1 MLTSD
6 LACKTSQVHILH
18 KEKIEYF
25 TLKLIIRGPDFL
37 LRQSL
42 DRLPARVLLLL
53 RRRSSGS
60 SIGSSSGSSSTC
72 AALVSHSC
80 SCLGTPVILRWTRGQ
95 AQGVIGDSSS
105 GSRSSR
111 GSSPGLHRV
120 RLESP
125 EGHGL
130 VTNGS
135 LRSPSMLTSEDQ

>member
-53 RRRSSGS
+53 SLEEVVVEVV
-60 SIGSSSGSSSTC
+60 
-72 AALVSHSC
+72 A
-80 SCLGTPVILRWTRGQ
+80 
-95 AQGVIGDSSS
+95 
-105 GSRSSR
+105 
-111 GSSPGLHRV
+111 RV
-120 RLESP
+120 LLS
-125 EGHGL
+125 L
-130 VTNGS
+130 VT
-135 LRSPSMLTSEDQ
+135 PAPA